1 MQTWLSGGSTTESE
15 GTTSLM
21 EIHMLEAQ
29 QKSICFRSF
38 VLIYIISKHQLYDVY
53 FLVRMK
59 TTVVGDLKS
68 PHCL

>member
-29 QKSICFRSF
+29 QKNICFRSF
-38 VLIYIISKHQLYDVY
+38 VLIYMISKHQLYDI
-53 FLVRMK
+53 FF
-59 TTVVGDLKS
+59 
-68 PHCL
+68 